1 MKAVEVL
8 KISGEL
14 LKVMSENDIARDD
27 WQYVGMYE
35 EFLHR
40 RAMRQGVKR
49 IVRELAERY
58 GVSVRTVERV
68 RKRLRKFDGLGATSG
83 HRGPRVAACDGRR
96 AQVVRRGEHRRAAS
110 IHAGVSCKADGHG
123 CEDDG
128 MPVLRK

>member
-68 RKRLRKFDGLGATSG
+68 RKRLGKD
-83 HRGPRVAACDGRR
+83 V
-96 AQVVRRGEHRRAAS
+96 
-110 IHAGVSCKADGHG
+110 KW
-123 CEDDG
+123 
-128 MPVLRK
+128 

>member
-49 IVRELAERY
+49 IVRELAESY

-68 RKRLRKFDGLGATSG
+68 RKRL
-83 HRGPRVAACDGRR
+83 GRD
-96 AQVVRRGEHRRAAS
+96 V
-110 IHAGVSCKADGHG
+110 KW
-123 CEDDG
+123 
-128 MPVLRK
+128 

>member
-49 IVRELAERY
+49 IVRELAESY

-68 RKRLRKFDGLGATSG
+68 RKRLGKD
-83 HRGPRVAACDGRR
+83 V
-96 AQVVRRGEHRRAAS
+96 
-110 IHAGVSCKADGHG
+110 KW
-123 CEDDG
+123 
-128 MPVLRK
+128 

>member
-49 IVRELAERY
+49 IVRELAESY

-68 RKRLRKFDGLGATSG
+68 RKCLGKD
-83 HRGPRVAACDGRR
+83 V
-96 AQVVRRGEHRRAAS
+96 
-110 IHAGVSCKADGHG
+110 KW
-123 CEDDG
+123 
-128 MPVLRK
+128 

>member
-8 KISGEL
+8 RIGREM

-40 RAMRQGVKR
+40 RSMRQGVKR
-49 IVRELAERY
+49 IVRELAETY

-68 RKRLRKFDGLGATSG
+68 RKRLGKD
-83 HRGPRVAACDGRR
+83 V
-96 AQVVRRGEHRRAAS
+96 
-110 IHAGVSCKADGHG
+110 KW
-123 CEDDG
+123 
-128 MPVLRK
+128 